1 MDKILLMGNPNVGK
15 SAIFSRLTGAKVIAS
30 NYPGTTV
37 ELSRGILRVEG
48 KEKEVI
54 DIPGTYTLDP
64 ISEAEKVAV
73 TILDEITGGDKPENT
88 TVVNVI
94 DSTNL
99 ERSLNLTLQLLSR
112 EIPVIIALNF
122 WDEAQHTGVNID
134 KNELERILGVP
145 VVSTCGITGE
155 GIKEFVERIK
165 EAKRSGFE
173 FKREEKWNQIGDI
186 INKTQTLTHR
196 HHTLLERFGDFSVQ
210 PLSGIPMAILVLFLS
225 FQIVRFIGEGLIE
238 YLFDPLFDR
247 IWLPVMIKL
256 SEIMGSKGILH
267 DILIGK
273 LVDGQ
278 IDFGES
284 FGMLTTGLYVPIAA
298 VLPYI
303 ISFYLAL
310 SILED
315 SGYLPRLAVLIDNA
329 MHRIGLHGFGIMPMI
344 LGLGCN
350 VPGALSTRIMETKR
364 ERFLSLTIMAI
375 SVPCMAQI
383 AMIMGLVGKEGAGA
397 LFIVFGTLFAVWFVL
412 GFIMNKI
419 MKGRAPELFIEIPP
433 YRIPY
438 WKALLKKLWMRVFWF
453 VREAIPWVLVGV
465 FTINILYTLGV
476 IEFIGKIF
484 SPLVSG
490 IFGLPDGAVGGLVVG
505 FLRKDV
511 AVGMLV
517 PLDLKVKQ
525 LIIAS
530 VVLTMYFPCA
540 ATFAVMVKELG
551 VKDMIKSASI
561 MILSTLLVGGML
573 NLIL

>member
-37 ELSRGILRVEG
+37 ELSKGILRVEG
-48 KEKEVI
+48 REKEVI

-73 TILDEITGGDKPENT
+73 RILDEITGADKTEKT

-99 ERSLNLTLQLLSR
+99 ERNMNLTLQLLSR
-112 EIPVIIALNF
+112 DVPVIIALNF

-155 GIKEFVERIK
+155 GIKELVYRIK

-173 FKREEKWNQIGDI
+173 CKREEKWNKIGDI

-196 HHTLLERFGDFSVQ
+196 HHTLLEKFGDFSVR
-210 PLSGIPMAILVLFLS
+210 PFSGIPIAILVLFLS
-225 FQIVRFIGEGLIE
+225 FQIVRFIGEGLIK

-256 SEIMGSKGILH
+256 SGIMSSKGVLH
-267 DILIGK
+267 NILIGK

-284 FGMLTTGLYVPIAA
+284 FGILTTGLYVPIAA

-329 MHRIGLHGFGIMPMI
+329 MHRIGLHGFGIIPMI

-383 AMIMGLVGKEGAGA
+383 AMIMGLVGKEGASA
-397 LFIVFGTLFAVWFVL
+397 LFIVFGTLFMVWFIL

-419 MKGRAPELFIEIPP
+419 MKGIAPELFIEIPP

-438 WKALLKKLWMRVFWF
+438 WKALLKKVWMRVFWF

-465 FTINILYTLGV
+465 FTINILYTFGV
-476 IEFIGKIF
+476 IQFIGKIF
-484 SPLVSG
+484 NPLVSG
-490 IFGLPDGAVGGLVVG
+490 IFGLPDGAVAGLVVG

-511 AVGMLV
+511 AVGMLA
-517 PLDLKVKQ
+517 PLDLTVKQ
-525 LIIAS
+525 LITAS

-540 ATFAVMVKELG
+540 ATFVVMVKELG
-551 VKDMIKSASI
+551 VRDMIKSALI
-561 MILSTLLVGGML
+561 MIVSTVLVGGML